1 MSLLSDSK
9 RSLDRALDAVLGH
22 ELRKLNTHLPKQRRS
37 LTELLK
43 LKNPTVEAN
52 DGSAIV
58 LKTSEL
64 EELARFVPAQYQ
76 DRLKLPI
83 IIIRRMDLGRSIYT
97 VSGERVEEFTVKK
110 ILGLTNDEYYQ
121 MYKDQDADY
130 LYRPQVTELLR
141 KFHSIFVIAFGV
153 PKELSDYGP
162 SLP

>member
-1 MSLLSDSK
+1 M
-9 RSLDRALDAVLGH
+9 DAVLGH

-43 LKNPTVEAN
+43 LKDPTVEAN

-58 LKTSEL
+58 LKKSDL
-64 EELARFVPAQYQ
+64 EELARIVPHEYQ

-83 IIIRRMDLGRSIYT
+83 IIIRRMELGRSVYT
-97 VSGERVEEFTVKK
+97 VSGERVEEFTVKR
-110 ILGLTNDEYYQ
+110 ILGLTSDEYYQ
-121 MYKDQDADY
+121 MYKDQETAY

-141 KFHSIFVIAFGV
+141 KFHSIFIIAFGV

-162 SLP
+162 SLF

>member
-1 MSLLSDSK
+1 
-9 RSLDRALDAVLGH
+9 LDRALDAVLGH

-43 LKNPTVEAN
+43 LKDPTVEAT

-58 LKTSEL
+58 LKRSEL
-64 EELARFVPAQYQ
+64 EELARIVPAEYQ

-83 IIIRRMDLGRSIYT
+83 IIMRRMDLGRSIYT

-121 MYKDQDADY
+121 MYRDEEQAY

-141 KFHSIFVIAFGV
+141 KFHTIFVIAFGI
-153 PKELSDYGP
+153 PKELADYGP